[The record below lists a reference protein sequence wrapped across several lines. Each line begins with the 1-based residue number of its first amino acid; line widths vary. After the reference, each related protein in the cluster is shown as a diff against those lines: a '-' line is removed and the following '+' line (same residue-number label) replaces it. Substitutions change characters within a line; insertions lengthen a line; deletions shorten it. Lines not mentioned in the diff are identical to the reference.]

1 MVGAPRLLA
10 LVDRRESLLRHLV
23 TTPAHPSDLAAALEC
38 SRSTVDRALSEL
50 QDATLVE
57 RDPDR
62 GSYHLTVASELALEE
77 FSQFSTRLE
86 RTAAASSLLASLPT
100 DGDCW
105 LPWQFLDAAT
115 VVTNA
120 RDPARLA
127 ASLPSEI
134 DRQTLRTRAD
144 CDSHSD
150 GESTTDRETGTDTD
164 TGTGTGTD
172 KDTPQQ
178 HQNTKTDVPTR
189 TLEALLDLGHSP
201 HHRVLVPGPMP
212 CLASAYRATA
222 PPTPVAAASD
232 DADPTRREL
241 EIIGPS
247 AVIQGLL
254 TEFQTA
260 TADALS
266 RGKLS
271 LHELESVQIPP
282 YGLVV
287 ITWETATATG
297 VSETPEIPETSKTSK
312 TPVTT
317 DSTAGSPSSAR
328 GPSSPTPATRSPS
341 PATELVILLVCPD
354 DELEGLLVA
363 TTHEA
368 CTWARELIESR
379 KKAAQPLSTPSPE

>member
-62 GSYHLTVASELALEE
+62 SSYHLTVAGELALEE
-77 FSQFSTRLE
+77 FSQFSMRLE

-127 ASLPSEI
+127 ASLPPGI
-134 DRQTLRTRAD
+134 DRQTLRTHAD
-144 CDSHSD
+144 CTGDSD
-150 GESTTDRETGTDTD
+150 GESTTGSDLS
-164 TGTGTGTD
+164 
-172 KDTPQQ
+172 
-178 HQNTKTDVPTR
+178 TR

-222 PPTPVAAASD
+222 PPTPVAAAPD
-232 DADPTRREL
+232 DAEPTRREL

-266 RGKLS
+266 RGNLS

-287 ITWETATATG
+287 ITWETATAIG
-297 VSETPEIPETSKTSK
+297 AAETPKTPETSK

-328 GPSSPTPATRSPS
+328 RPSSPASATRSSS

-354 DELEGLLVA
+354 TELEGLLVA

>member
-10 LVDRRESLLRHLV
+10 LVDRRESLLRHLA
-23 TTPAHPSDLAAALEC
+23 TTPARPSDLAAALEC

-62 GSYHLTVASELALEE
+62 DSYHLTVAGELALEE
-77 FSQFSTRLE
+77 FGQFSTRLE
-86 RTAAASSLLASLPT
+86 RTASASGLLASLST
-100 DGDCW
+100 DGGCR

-127 ASLPSEI
+127 ASLPAGI

-144 CDSHSD
+144 CTGESD
-150 GESTTDRETGTDTD
+150 GESTTESDL
-164 TGTGTGTD
+164 
-172 KDTPQQ
+172 
-178 HQNTKTDVPTR
+178 PTR
-189 TLEALLDLGHSP
+189 TLEALLDLGRNP
-201 HHRVLVPGPMP
+201 HHQVLVPGPMP

-222 PPTPVAAASD
+222 PPTPDAAASD
-232 DADPTRREL
+232 DADPSRREF

-254 TEFQTA
+254 TEFREA

-266 RGKLS
+266 RGDLS
-271 LHELESVQIPP
+271 LHELDSAQIPP

-297 VSETPEIPETSKTSK
+297 VSETPETPETSKTS
-312 TPVTT
+312 VTT
-317 DSTAGSPSSAR
+317 DPTAGSPSPAR
-328 GPSSPTPATRSPS
+328 GPSSPASATRSPS
-341 PATELVILLVCPD
+341 PAAELVILLVCPD
-354 DELEGLLVA
+354 TELEGLLVA

-368 CTWARELIESR
+368 CTWARELIASMQE
-379 KKAAQPLSTPSPE
+379 AAQPLSAPAPE